1 MFMYYFAGFKACV
14 NVCVYL
20 KTTFLSSQPIDT
32 CSSHQ
37 VAEDAPRVVRGDG
50 NKVDAGRD
58 WHSTNWW
65 SPVYLFYPDCAL
77 CMFNLW
83 YSAALYHVL
92 WILYILG
99 PYIAPSV

>member
-1 MFMYYFAGFKACV
+1 MYYFAGFKACV

-58 WHSTNWW
+58 
-65 SPVYLFYPDCAL
+65 
-77 CMFNLW
+77 
-83 YSAALYHVL
+83 
-92 WILYILG
+92 
-99 PYIAPSV
+99 